1 MTAKKHEYVV
11 LLGLIDEHPYG
22 LQFRS
27 GYLGEGRPLTDR
39 EMRIL
44 CEALRD
50 EIAPKTEIPLSADE
64 THALHW
70 AITALKSL
78 GWRYPIP
85 LVESIIAKAT
95 GEEQ

>member
-1 MTAKKHEYVV
+1 MTTKKHEYVK

-22 LQFRS
+22 LQFGS
-27 GYLGEGRPLTDR
+27 GHLGEGRHLTDQ

-50 EIAPKTEIPLSADE
+50 EIAPKAACSLSADE

-95 GEEQ
+95 GEAQ